1 MQITV
6 KRKSNRLHPD
16 ASRVIIRYCI
26 PESPK
31 RLIQEIMEFPDKKCD
46 ILLTQTLREFSSRH
60 RNISRTLKNY
70 FDKSINIINE
80 LKIDPNSISNE
91 RQLLIG
97 SYFAGEYSIE
107 SAAFFNPSIV
117 EDPDQTN
124 LGPNE
129 KRIIVS
135 FRATGE
141 GHISSVVFRGG
152 IIDKKNNLSFNPQ
165 GIYLDEPEFIKKQI
179 YNKEKFINKLNEM
192 NIKKD
197 IISVVMNQLND
208 NFTYKELTKT
218 IQKVSAETKLSY
230 TKKKVLQA
238 INWLASSHYEISFS
252 LDTAIS
258 ERVIFP
264 IISDER
270 NGIEDARFVKFTY
283 DDGKIKYYATYT
295 AYNGYAILPKL
306 IETEDFYHFRI
317 MPLHGKYA
325 QNKGMALFPRKIN
338 GKYVMLS
345 RIDGINNYIM
355 YSNDINIWENAKII
369 QKPMQGWELIKIGNS
384 GSPIETE
391 HGWLVITHGVGNM
404 RKYCISAILLDLED
418 PSKIIGKLDEPL
430 ISPNTEER
438 EGYVPNVVYSC
449 GSIIH
454 NNELIIPYAMSDY
467 ASTFASVRLNELF
480 NALIPSRLSFKKKEK
495 PLNKFRILI
504 VEDDLIQQKI
514 FYKLLVQEGYEVE
527 VADNGADAL
536 LYIGKKKFDIILSD
550 LLMPDMDG
558 FGLIKFLNS
567 KNIKI
572 PVIFITGEEDKE
584 SELKGLQLGAVDYLT
599 KPVDKEILL
608 IKLEKF
614 LIKNGLSFNGH

>member
-1 MQITV
+1 MKINV
-6 KRKSNRLHPD
+6 NRKPNRLYPD
-16 ASRVIIRYCI
+16 ASRVIIRYCV

-31 RLIQEIMEFPDKKCD
+31 RLIQKIMKFPDDKCN
-46 ILLTQTLREFSSRH
+46 ILLNQVLREFSSRH
-60 RNISRTLKNY
+60 RNISRTLKKY
-70 FDKSINIINE
+70 FDKSINILNE
-80 LKIDPNSISNE
+80 LEIDPNSISNE
-91 RQLLIG
+91 RQLLMG

-152 IIDKKNNLSFNPQ
+152 IIDKENNISFNPL
-165 GIYLDEPEFIKKQI
+165 GKYVDEPEFIKRQI
-179 YNKEKFINKLNEM
+179 YNKDTFINKLNEM
-192 NIKKD
+192 DIKKD
-197 IISVVMNQLND
+197 IISVVMSQLND
-208 NFTYKELTKT
+208 DFTYKELTQT
-218 IQKVSAETKLSY
+218 IQKVSEEITLSY
-230 TKKKVLQA
+230 TKKNVLQA

-270 NGIEDARFVKFTY
+270 NGIEDARFVKFTD

-295 AYNGYAILPKL
+295 AYNGFAILPKL

-317 MPLHGKYA
+317 MPLHGEYA

-338 GKYVMLS
+338 GKYAMLS
-345 RIDGINNYIM
+345 RIDGVNNYIM
-355 YSNDINIWENAKII
+355 YSDDINIWENAEVI
-369 QKPMQGWELIKIGNS
+369 QKPEQAWELIKIGNS

-391 HGWLVITHGVGNM
+391 KGWLVLTHGVGNM
-404 RKYCISAILLDLED
+404 RKYYISAILLDLED

-454 NNELIIPYAMSDY
+454 NDELIIPYAMSDY
-467 ASTFASVRLNELF
+467 ASTFASVGLDELF
-480 NALIPSRLSFKKKEK
+480 NALIPSKSSFKKKEK

-504 VEDDLIQQKI
+504 VEDDLIQQNI
-514 FYKLLVQEGYEVE
+514 LDKLLVQEGYEVQ

-536 LYIGKKKFDIILSD
+536 LYVGKEKFDLILSD
-550 LLMPDMDG
+550 VLMPGLDG

-567 KNIKI
+567 KGIKI
-572 PVIFITGEEDKE
+572 PVIFVTSEEDKD

-599 KPVDKEILL
+599 KPVDREILL
-608 IKLEKF
+608 VKLEK
-614 LIKNGLSFNGH
+614 LLASN

>member
-1 MQITV
+1 MKITV
-6 KRKSNRLHPD
+6 NRKPNRLYPD
-16 ASRVIIRYCI
+16 ASRVIIRYCV
-26 PESPK
+26 PDSPK
-31 RLIQEIMEFPDKKCD
+31 RLIQKLMGFPDDKCS
-46 ILLTQTLREFSSRH
+46 ILLNQVLREFSSRH
-60 RNISRTLKNY
+60 RNISRILKKY
-70 FDKSINIINE
+70 FDKSTNILNE
-80 LKIDPNSISNE
+80 LEIDPNSISNE

-124 LGPNE
+124 LGPYE

-152 IIDKKNNLSFNPQ
+152 IIDKENNISFNPL
-165 GIYLDEPEFIKKQI
+165 GKYVDEPEFIKRQI
-179 YNKEKFINKLNEM
+179 YNKDKFINKLNEM
-192 NIKKD
+192 DIKKD
-197 IISVVMNQLND
+197 IISVVMNQLNND
-208 NFTYKELTKT
+208 FTYKELTQT
-218 IQKVSAETKLSY
+218 IHKVSEEITLSY
-230 TKKKVLQA
+230 TKKNVLQA

-270 NGIEDARFVKFTY
+270 KGIEDARFVKFTD

-295 AYNGYAILPKL
+295 AYNGFAILPKL
-306 IETEDFYHFRI
+306 IETKDFYHFRI
-317 MPLHGKYA
+317 MPLHGEYA

-338 GKYVMLS
+338 GKYAMLS
-345 RIDGINNYIM
+345 RIDGVNNYIM
-355 YSNDINIWENAKII
+355 YSDDINIWGNAAII
-369 QKPMQGWELIKIGNS
+369 QKPEQAWELIKIGNS

-391 HGWLVITHGVGNM
+391 KGWLVLTHGVGNM
-404 RKYCISAILLDLED
+404 RKYYISAILLDLED
-418 PSKIIGKLDEPL
+418 PSKIIGKLNEPL

-454 NNELIIPYAMSDY
+454 NDELIIPYAMSDY
-467 ASTFASVRLNELF
+467 ASTFASIGLDELF
-480 NALIPSRLSFKKKEK
+480 SALIPSKLSFRKKEK
-495 PLNKFRILI
+495 PLSKYRILV
-504 VEDDLIQQKI
+504 VEDDLIQQSI
-514 FYKLLVQEGYEVE
+514 LDKLLVQEGYEVQ

-536 LYIGKKKFDIILSD
+536 LHIGKEKFDIILSD
-550 LLMPDMDG
+550 LLMPGLDG

-567 KNIKI
+567 KGIKI
-572 PVIFITGEEDKE
+572 PVIFVTSKEDKE

-599 KPVDKEILL
+599 KPIDREILL
-608 IKLEKF
+608 VKLEK
-614 LIKNGLSFNGH
+614 LLES

>member
-1 MQITV
+1 MKITV
-6 KRKSNRLHPD
+6 NRKPNRLYPD
-16 ASRVIIRYCI
+16 ASRVIIRYCV
-26 PESPK
+26 PESSK
-31 RLIQEIMEFPDKKCD
+31 RLILKIMEFPDDKCN

-60 RNISRTLKNY
+60 RNISRTLKKY
-70 FDKSINIINE
+70 FDKSINILNDLE
-80 LKIDPNSISNE
+80 IDPYSISNE

-124 LGPNE
+124 LGPKE
-129 KRIIVS
+129 KRVIVS

-152 IIDKKNNLSFNPQ
+152 IIDKENNISFNPQ
-165 GIYLDEPEFIKKQI
+165 GKYLDEPEFIKKQI

-197 IISVVMNQLND
+197 IIPVVMNLLDD
-208 NFTYKELTKT
+208 NFTYKELTQT
-218 IQKVSAETKLSY
+218 IHKISEEIKLSY
-230 TKKKVLQA
+230 TKKNVLQA

-270 NGIEDARFVKFTY
+270 NGIEDARFVKFTD

-295 AYNGYAILPKL
+295 AYNGFAVLPKL

-338 GKYVMLS
+338 GKYAMLS
-345 RIDGINNYIM
+345 RIDGVNNYIM
-355 YSNDINIWENAKII
+355 YSYDINIWEEARII
-369 QKPMQGWELIKIGNS
+369 QKPEQVWELIKIGNS

-391 HGWLVITHGVGNM
+391 NGWLVLTHGVGNM
-404 RKYCISAILLDLED
+404 RKYCISAILLDLEN

-430 ISPNTEER
+430 ISSNTEER

-454 NNELIIPYAMSDY
+454 NDELIIPYAMSDY
-467 ASTFASVRLNELF
+467 ASTFASVPLDELF
-480 NALIPSRLSFKKKEK
+480 NALIPSKLSFKKKEK
-495 PLNKFRILI
+495 PLNKFRILV
-504 VEDDLIQQKI
+504 VEDDLIQQRI
-514 FYKLLVQEGYEVE
+514 LDNLLVQDGYEVQ

-536 LYIGKKKFDIILSD
+536 LHIGKEKFDIILSD
-550 LLMPDMDG
+550 ILMPDMDG

-567 KNIKI
+567 KGIKI
-572 PVIFITGEEDKE
+572 PVIFITSEEDKE
-584 SELKGLQLGAVDYLT
+584 TELKGLQLGAVDYLT
-599 KPVDKEILL
+599 KPVDREILL
-608 IKLEKF
+608 VKLEK
-614 LIKNGLSFNGH
+614 LLAS

>member
-1 MQITV
+1 MKIAV
-6 KRKSNRLHPD
+6 NRKPNRLYPD
-16 ASRVIIRYCI
+16 ASRVIIRYCV

-31 RLIQEIMEFPDKKCD
+31 RLILKIMEFPDNKCN

-60 RNISRTLKNY
+60 RNISRTLKKY
-70 FDKSINIINE
+70 FDKSINIINDLE
-80 LKIDPNSISNE
+80 IDPDSISKE
-91 RQLLIG
+91 RRLLIG

-124 LGPNE
+124 LGINE

-152 IIDKKNNLSFNPQ
+152 IIDKENNISFNPL
-165 GIYLDEPEFIKKQI
+165 GKYVDEPEFIKKQI
-179 YNKEKFINKLNEM
+179 YNKYKFINKLNEM

-208 NFTYKELTKT
+208 DFTYKELTKT
-218 IQKVSAETKLSY
+218 IHKVSEEIKLTY
-230 TKKKVLQA
+230 TKKNVLQA

-270 NGIEDARFVKFTY
+270 NGIEDARFVKFTD

-295 AYNGYAILPKL
+295 AYNGFAILPKL
-306 IETEDFYHFRI
+306 IETENFYHFRI

-338 GKYVMLS
+338 GKYAMLS
-345 RIDGINNYIM
+345 RIDGVNNYIM
-355 YSNDINIWENAKII
+355 YSDDINIWEDAKII
-369 QKPMQGWELIKIGNS
+369 QRPEQGWELIKIGNS

-391 HGWLVITHGVGNM
+391 KGWIVLTHGVGNM
-404 RKYCISAILLDLED
+404 RKYYISAILLDIED
-418 PSKIIGKLDEPL
+418 PSIIIGKLDEPL

-467 ASTFASVRLNELF
+467 ASTFASVDLDELF
-480 NALIPSRLSFKKKEK
+480 AALIPSKSRIRKKENIQK
-495 PLNKFRILI
+495 KFRILI
-504 VEDDLIQQKI
+504 VEDDIIQQSI
-514 FYKLLVQEGYEVE
+514 FEALLTQEGYEVQ
-527 VADNGADAL
+527 VADNGAEAL
-536 LYIGKKKFDIILSD
+536 LHIGKEKFDIIISD
-550 LLMPDMDG
+550 LLMPDLDG
-558 FGLIKFLNS
+558 FGLIKLLNS
-567 KNIKI
+567 KGIKI
-572 PVIFITGEEDKE
+572 PVIFVTSAEDKE

-599 KPVDKEILL
+599 KPVDSKILL
-608 IKLEKF
+608 VKLDK
-614 LIKNGLSFNGH
+614 LLGS

>member
-1 MQITV
+1 MKITV
-6 KRKSNRLHPD
+6 NRKPNRLYPD
-16 ASRVIIRYCI
+16 ASRVIIRYCV
-26 PESPK
+26 PDSPK
-31 RLIQEIMEFPDKKCD
+31 RLIQKLMGFPDDKCS
-46 ILLTQTLREFSSRH
+46 ILLNQVLREFSSRH
-60 RNISRTLKNY
+60 RNISRILKKY
-70 FDKSINIINE
+70 FDKSTNILNE
-80 LKIDPNSISNE
+80 LEIDPNSISNE

-124 LGPNE
+124 LGPYE

-152 IIDKKNNLSFNPQ
+152 IIDKENNISFNPL
-165 GIYLDEPEFIKKQI
+165 GKYVDEPEFIKRQI
-179 YNKEKFINKLNEM
+179 YNKDKFINKLNEM
-192 NIKKD
+192 DIKKD
-197 IISVVMNQLND
+197 IISVVMNQLNND
-208 NFTYKELTKT
+208 FTYKELTQT
-218 IQKVSAETKLSY
+218 IHKVSEEITLSY
-230 TKKKVLQA
+230 TKKNVLQA

-270 NGIEDARFVKFTY
+270 KGIEDARFVKFTD

-295 AYNGYAILPKL
+295 AYNGFAILPKL
-306 IETEDFYHFRI
+306 IETKDFYHFRI
-317 MPLHGKYA
+317 MPLHGEYA

-338 GKYVMLS
+338 GKYAMLS
-345 RIDGINNYIM
+345 RIDGVNNYIM
-355 YSNDINIWENAKII
+355 YSDDINIWGNAAII
-369 QKPMQGWELIKIGNS
+369 QKPEQAWELIKIGNS

-391 HGWLVITHGVGNM
+391 KGWLVLTHGVGNM
-404 RKYCISAILLDLED
+404 RKYYISAILLDLED
-418 PSKIIGKLDEPL
+418 PSKIIGKLNEPL

-454 NNELIIPYAMSDY
+454 NDELIIPYAMSDY
-467 ASTFASVRLNELF
+467 ASTFASIGLDELF
-480 NALIPSRLSFKKKEK
+480 SALIPSKLNFRKKEK
-495 PLNKFRILI
+495 PLSKYRILV
-504 VEDDLIQQKI
+504 VEDDLIQQSI
-514 FYKLLVQEGYEVE
+514 LDKLLVQEGYEVQ

-536 LYIGKKKFDIILSD
+536 LHIGKEKFDIILSD
-550 LLMPDMDG
+550 LLMPGLDG

-567 KNIKI
+567 KGIKI
-572 PVIFITGEEDKE
+572 PVIFVTSKEDKE

-599 KPVDKEILL
+599 KPIDREILL
-608 IKLEKF
+608 VKLEK
-614 LIKNGLSFNGH
+614 LLES